1 MQKLQENLVH
11 QFTWVAKEA
20 YIGAYMV
27 KRYTPFI
34 NYIKDMDMVSLI
46 GALEKESEKQNTWL
60 RRSYN
65 IRTKS
70 TCELTQVS
78 STWEYEC
85 ELLYANDVDK
95 VLRII
100 KRKLELVSNQ

>member
-1 MQKLQENLVH
+1 MGRKRGLH
-11 QFTWVAKEA
+11 WSIHGKE
-20 YIGAYMV
+20 IHSL
-27 KRYTPFI
+27 I

-46 GALEKESEKQNTWL
+46 GALEEESEKQNTWL